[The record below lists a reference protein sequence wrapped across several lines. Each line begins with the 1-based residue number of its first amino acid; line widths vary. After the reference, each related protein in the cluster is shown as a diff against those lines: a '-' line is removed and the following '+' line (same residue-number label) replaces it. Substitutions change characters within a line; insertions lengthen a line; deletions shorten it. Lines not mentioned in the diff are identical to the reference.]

1 MENPI
6 ITILGSC
13 RQDSLYKKYKITS
26 IKNHLSYPHYS
37 KEVLQVLNYCL
48 FDNLTPKQTMIF
60 RSPILSNRP
69 IQNNP
74 FLNEIKK
81 SNIIFIEI
89 ASKKYYKYKN
99 LYCHHIMYDNNNYNK
114 NKNEIETGIL
124 EDKEIIDDLNKIVE
138 LLYLKK
144 IIFVGHL
151 VTRKE
156 GDRYDLLILIK
167 NFCLKNS
174 ILFIDPMEELL
185 KNNLSVNDVIED
197 PTTHFAHYTKK
208 GHEEILKIYEK
219 YIHLLA

>member
-1 MENPI
+1 MENPT

-48 FDNLTPKQTMIF
+48 FDNLTPEQTMIF

-81 SNIIFIEI
+81 SDIIFIEI

-99 LYCHHIMYDNNNYNK
+99 LYGHHIMYDDYKYNK
-114 NKNEIETGIL
+114 HKNDIETGVL
-124 EDKEIIDDLNKIVE
+124 EDKEIIKDLNKIVE
-138 LLYLKK
+138 LLPLKK

-151 VTRKE
+151 VTKKE
-156 GDRYDLLILIK
+156 GDRYDLLTLIK
-167 NFCLKNS
+167 NFCLKNN

-185 KNNLSVNDVIED
+185 KNNFSVNEVIED
-197 PTTHFAHYTKK
+197 PTTYFAHYTKK

-219 YIHLLA
+219 YINL